1 MGKTVTFY
9 SLQCQPKWS
18 QFSPPLPLLVIFLR
32 GEGWMIKYRFVK
44 SLWQKRQFV
53 SLLTPFCFQFFFS
66 PWPRSLFSVCN
77 LNWSPV
83 LVTNVQLV
91 GSTFE
96 STNKK
101 KKKEQNTDI
110 PQISSVRLIFVW
122 GRTMIKDW
130 MHVKKPCRAVNRKSV
145 VHVSPILISS
155 VCIALGRKV
164 GE

>member
-1 MGKTVTFY
+1 MLLETLIRVSIFYAEKKCQKQGFMGKTVTFY
-9 SLQCQPKWS
+9 NFTMRAKVEPILPTP
-18 QFSPPLPLLVIFLR
+18 SPVSYFLR
-32 GEGWMIKYRFVK
+32 GVGWMIKYRFVK

-53 SLLTPFCFQFFFS
+53 SLLTLFVFSFFFS

-101 KKKEQNTDI
+101 KRKE
-110 PQISSVRLIFVW
+110 
-122 GRTMIKDW
+122 
-130 MHVKKPCRAVNRKSV
+130 
-145 VHVSPILISS
+145 
-155 VCIALGRKV
+155 
-164 GE
+164 